1 MKKTTSEIVT
11 QKTHEVNRDKGRLA
25 ALGIGEL
32 RVLYFSEV
40 QVAVGEVDVSALML
54 VVCASSVCICVF
66 FFCFQSVR
74 LS

>member
-11 QKTHEVNRDKGRLA
+11 QKTHEVKRQGTI
-25 ALGIGEL
+25 GSIGEL

-40 QVAVGEVDVSALML
+40 AVGEVDVPALML

>member
-11 QKTHEVNRDKGRLA
+11 QKTHEVKRQGTI
-25 ALGIGEL
+25 GSIGEL